1 MSRRRGRSGSRA
13 RAALTTGIGAL
24 ALVGAAALAVGV
36 VSVGVARKVIIPPSR
51 REEDVAI
58 RRVDLKKHPSV
69 SETVDWAKVLVLLH
83 ANALEESMV
92 RETLSVFLKFEED
105 IRRVE
110 QEVTTLLH
118 DARAAMMG

>member
-1 MSRRRGRSGSRA
+1 M
-13 RAALTTGIGAL
+13 
-24 ALVGAAALAVGV
+24 
-36 VSVGVARKVIIPPSR
+36 
-51 REEDVAI
+51 
-58 RRVDLKKHPSV
+58 
-69 SETVDWAKVLVLLH
+69 LVLLH

-110 QEVTTLLH
+110 QEMTTLLH